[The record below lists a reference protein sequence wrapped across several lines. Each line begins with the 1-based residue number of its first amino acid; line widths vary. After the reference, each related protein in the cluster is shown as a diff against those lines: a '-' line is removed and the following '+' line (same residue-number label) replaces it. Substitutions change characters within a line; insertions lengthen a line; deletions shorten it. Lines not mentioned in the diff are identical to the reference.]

1 MKITFQALHF
11 VANEKL
17 KSFVEEKVNKLS
29 RYDASI
35 ISAEVTLTEDGNSVN
50 NKTCDIR
57 LVVPG
62 NDHLVKKSA
71 SAFEESIADAVD
83 TLQVILTAK
92 KEKFEPR

>member
-1 MKITFQALHF
+1 MKITLQSLHF
-11 VANEKL
+11 NANDKL
-17 KSFVEEKVNKLS
+17 KAFAEEKVNKLS

-35 ISAEVTLTEDGNSVN
+35 ISAEITLTEDGNKFD
-50 NKTCDIR
+50 NKSCDIR

-71 SAFEESIADAVD
+71 PSFEEAIADSVD

-92 KEKFEPR
+92 KEKFETR